1 MRAVRPFQR
10 LAICSFI
17 ACLAI
22 SAAAASPGQ
31 EEERSTK
38 VPLIGKL
45 GSSRQAFSGI
55 VQSVDT
61 KRKLLLVNA
70 VEGSYTEYFPVK
82 PHFLVTTAKG
92 TKIPVKKLEPG
103 ANVIVYYEVRKDRR
117 AVTDILI
124 LGFNKPEKEE
134 KGKKPDSSS

>member
-92 TKIPVKKLEPG
+92 TKIPVKKLEVHIQPALQALVALNPTHDG
-103 ANVIVYYEVRKDRR
+103 VDASMFRKKS
-117 AVTDILI
+117 LH
-124 LGFNKPEKEE
+124 
-134 KGKKPDSSS
+134 S